1 MRPLSAAELLQV
13 WDNGTGMSL
22 LEKTL
27 LLLGKACATED
38 WKQLGKLSIGN
49 RDAKLLQLREWMFG
63 NKLRN
68 MTKCP
73 ACSEMVEWETNTEA
87 LRLQPVKE
95 DISVETFSLRQS
107 KFNIHFRLPDSYD
120 VLKFSTEG
128 NQSPYIKQLLTECI
142 IDITGADNEKY
153 APDVLPAIAWQTL
166 EESMSK
172 KDPQADITMQIICPY
187 CQHNWNA
194 VFDIM
199 SFLWTEI
206 NNWAKHIMQEVALLA
221 RAFSWSEKD
230 ILAMTP
236 QRRRLYIEMIY
247 Q

>member
-13 WDNGTGMSL
+13 WDNGTSMSL

-27 LLLGKACATED
+27 LLLGKACGVED
-38 WKQLGKLSIGN
+38 WKQLGRLSIGN
-49 RDAKLLQLREWMFG
+49 RDVRLLQLREWMFG
-63 NKLRN
+63 TRLKN
-68 MTKCP
+68 MAKCL
-73 ACSEMVEWETNTEA
+73 ACNEIVEWESNTAA

-95 DISVETFSLRQS
+95 DLSVETFSLSQG
-107 KFNIHFRLPDSYD
+107 KFHIQFRLPDSYD
-120 VLKFSTEG
+120 ILKFNAEESQTAPI
-128 NQSPYIKQLLTECI
+128 SQLLTECI
-142 IDITGADNEKY
+142 IGITGADNEKCT
-153 APDVLPAIAWQTL
+153 PDVLPLIAWQIL
-166 EESMSK
+166 EECMSK
-172 KDPQADITMQIICPY
+172 QDPQADISMQIVCPY
-187 CQHNWNA
+187 CGHNWNA

-206 NNWAKHIMQEVALLA
+206 NNWAKHIMQEVALLG
-221 RAFSWSEKD
+221 RACSWSEKD